1 MELEQKITVLDLKAD
16 ADKREISG
24 YAATFG
30 GLDSYD
36 DTIVKGAFAATLA
49 AKFKPAEDHVKIRTL
64 WNHNWDVPIGKP
76 TALNE
81 DDKGLAFVATLA
93 RTKAADDV
101 LEMIREKVVEE
112 MSIGYLTKKASYRED
127 DRAEWGYVRILE
139 EIDLWEISPVTFG
152 ADSNTSVAAKVARV
166 AELKRHGYQ
175 IKARALQALQAEIK
189 AGRVLSAKNL
199 DKLKAAVEAIQDVIN
214 AASVDDVADDGEKD
228 NGAALELALKTL
240 NEDITALVRR

>member
-16 ADKREISG
+16 TDKREISG

-36 DTIVKGAFAATLA
+36 DTIVKGAFAATIA
-49 AKFKPAEDHVKIRTL
+49 AKFKPSEDYVKIRTL
-64 WNHNWDVPIGKP
+64 WNHDWGVPIGKP
-76 TALNE
+76 TALVE
-81 DDKGLAFVATLA
+81 DDKGLAFSAKLA

-152 ADSNTSVAAKVARV
+152 ADSNTTVAAKVARV
-166 AELKRHGYQ
+166 AELKARGLQ
-175 IKARALQALQAEIK
+175 VKARALAALNAEIK

-214 AASVDDVADDGEKD
+214 AAGVDDAAADDEEKTAASVEALKAL
-228 NGAALELALKTL
+228 NEEIAALA
-240 NEDITALVRR
+240 RR

>member
-16 ADKREISG
+16 TDKREISG

-36 DTIVKGAFAATLA
+36 DTIVKGAFTKTIAE
-49 AKFKPAEDHVKIRTL
+49 KFRPNESHVKIRTL

-166 AELKRHGYQ
+166 AELKRHGFQ

-199 DKLKAAVEAIQDVIN
+199 DKLKAAANAIQDVIN
-214 AASVDDVADDGEKD
+214 AASVDDVTDEGEKD
-228 NGAALELALKTL
+228 NGAALELALKAL

>member
-36 DTIVKGAFAATLA
+36 DTIVKGAFSATIA
-49 AKFKPAEDHVKIRTL
+49 AKFKPADDHVKIRTL

-76 TALNE
+76 TALVE
-81 DDKGLAFVATLA
+81 DDVGLAFSAKLA

-152 ADSNTSVAAKVARV
+152 ADSNTSVSAKVARV
-166 AELKRHGYQ
+166 AELKARGFQ
-175 IKARALQALQAEIK
+175 VKARALAALQAELK

-199 DKLKAAVEAIQDVIN
+199 DKLKSAMEAIQDVIN
-214 AASVDDVADDGEKD
+214 AASMDDEADEDGAKSEAR
-228 NGAALELALKTL
+228 AAELKTL
-240 NEDITALVRR
+240 NEEITALARR

>member
-16 ADKREISG
+16 TDKREISG

-64 WNHNWDVPIGKP
+64 WNHDWGVPIGKP
-76 TALNE
+76 TALVE
-81 DDKGLAFVATLA
+81 DDVGLAFSAKLA

-101 LEMIREKVVEE
+101 LEMIRERVVEE

-152 ADSNTSVAAKVARV
+152 ADSNTTVAAKVARV
-166 AELKRHGYQ
+166 AELKARGFQ
-175 IKARALQALQAEIK
+175 VKARALAALDAEIK

-214 AASVDDVADDGEKD
+214 AAGVDDAAADDEEKTAASVEALKAI
-228 NGAALELALKTL
+228 NEEIAALA
-240 NEDITALVRR
+240 RR